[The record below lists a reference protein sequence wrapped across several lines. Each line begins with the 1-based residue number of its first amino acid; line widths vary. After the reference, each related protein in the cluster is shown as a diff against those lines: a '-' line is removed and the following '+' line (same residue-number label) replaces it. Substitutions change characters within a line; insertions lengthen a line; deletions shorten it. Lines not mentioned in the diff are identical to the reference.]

1 MVFRILPNVYNN
13 VYILEHESEINV
25 MIGTGSGYDSTNNA
39 ASLYFQL
46 TAATLAQLLSFVF
59 FLLLLSYCV
68 ALVAYK
74 KSSSRKLWN
83 RFYAIFRQK
92 HL

>member
-1 MVFRILPNVYNN
+1 MYATLKQEP
-13 VYILEHESEINV
+13 EINV
-25 MIGTGSGYDSTNNA
+25 MFGTSSDYDSTNNA

-46 TAATLAQLLSFVF
+46 TAATLVRLLSFVF

-74 KSSSRKLWN
+74 N
-83 RFYAIFRQK
+83 RENCGIAFTQYFTQK